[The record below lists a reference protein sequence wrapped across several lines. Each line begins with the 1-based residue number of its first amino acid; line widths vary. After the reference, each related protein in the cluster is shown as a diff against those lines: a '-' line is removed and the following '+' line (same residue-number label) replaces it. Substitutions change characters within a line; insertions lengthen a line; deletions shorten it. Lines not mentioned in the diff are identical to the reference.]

1 MSEAGSSCWS
11 AWTQVNDPVARR
23 RICIVAASEITF
35 RAFLPGHLKAL
46 GERYDVSVAVH
57 TDNPRFLD
65 DLDLNVN
72 VVPLAIE
79 RNIAPLADLAAL
91 FSLVRLFRRERF
103 DLVHSVT
110 PKAGLLAMLAGFIA
124 RVPRRVHIFTGQVWA
139 TRSGASRLLLKSMDR
154 LLAGC
159 ATHLLA
165 DSASQRDF
173 LVRQGVVRADKIRV
187 LAGGSISGVD
197 TRRFHADAATRESI
211 RAELGIGG
219 NDMLFLFLGRLNPDK
234 GVLDLAAAFSRLP
247 EGCRLLFVGPD
258 EAGMRGRIEDL
269 AAATGRLHFVDY
281 TDSPERYMA
290 AADVFCL
297 PSYREGF
304 GSVILEAAACGV
316 PAIGSR
322 IYGVTDAIEDGKS
335 GLLFPPRDVGAL
347 ATCMLRLHDDHA
359 LRRSMG
365 AYAGERAEKVF
376 SSARVTD
383 AWLEYYDALL

>member
-1 MSEAGSSCWS
+1 M
-11 AWTQVNDPVARR
+11 TRR
-23 RICIVAASEITF
+23 HICIVAASEITF
-35 RAFLPGHLKAL
+35 RAFLPGHLRAL
-46 GERYDVSVAVH
+46 GERYDVSVVAH
-57 TDNPRFLD
+57 TENPGFLD
-65 DLDLNVN
+65 DLGLNVK
-72 VVPLAIE
+72 VIPVAIE
-79 RNIAPLADLAAL
+79 RNIAPLADLGAL

-110 PKAGLLAMLAGFIA
+110 PKAGLLAMLAGCIA
-124 RVPRRVHIFTGQVWA
+124 RVSRRVHIFTGQVWA

-165 DSASQRDF
+165 DSTSQRNF
-173 LVRQGVVRADKIRV
+173 LVGQGVVRADKIRV

-197 TRRFHADAATRESI
+197 TRRFHADAAARQAI
-211 RAELGIGG
+211 RAELGIGK
-219 NDMLFLFLGRLNPDK
+219 NDTLFLFLGRLNPDK
-234 GVLDLAAAFSRLP
+234 GVLDLAAAFTRLP
-247 EGCRLLFVGPD
+247 EGSQLLFVGPD
-258 EAGMRGRIEDL
+258 EAGMRGQIEEL

-290 AADVFCL
+290 AADAFCL

-347 ATCMLRLHDDHA
+347 AGCMLRLHDDRA
-359 LRRSMG
+359 LRNSMG
-365 AYAGERAEKVF
+365 AYAGVRAEKVF
-376 SSARVTD
+376 SSARVTE